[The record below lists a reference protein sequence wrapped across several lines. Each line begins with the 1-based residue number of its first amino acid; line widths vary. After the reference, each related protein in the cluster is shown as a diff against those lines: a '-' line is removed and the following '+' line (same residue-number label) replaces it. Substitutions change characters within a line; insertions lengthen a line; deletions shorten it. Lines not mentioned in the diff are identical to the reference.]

1 MLGVFYGDYQAPL
14 SRGDFGSV
22 FPGFIFPLAA
32 VRHRRQADVVGLQPQ
47 LVAVH
52 ATSGSSCSARVT
64 PRSRTTARTVS
75 CWVGRLFRAPLDTSL
90 FPRVSSD
97 ESAWGGTLKLLR
109 HLNDQVTVY
118 AGIDRGF
125 RLGGINNLGQPNYDT
140 EIALN
145 YEIGL
150 KGLFLDNT
158 LRLNASV
165 FHTDYDGYQ
174 VVQYNSEAFTFIV
187 QNADVIGQGVEL
199 DAQWAPTSGLEL
211 GASLA
216 WNDTYYDSFVGAP
229 CDSYQLGFGTCP
241 NDPVPGAQ
249 DLTDEQLSAAPKW
262 VGNLN
267 AQYTAGLGSTSLE
280 WFMRGEYSYRGSS
293 LSHPVGDGGDPM
305 QEIDSYGLVNA
316 SLGLSSA
323 RGWDI
328 TLWGKNLTDKD
339 YFTNI
344 SRAPVGSEPD
354 YVTARIGME
363 RSYGVT
369 LIVQLLSRESSVSR

>member
-1 MLGVFYGDYQAPL
+1 VFGARYTEESDDGQNGLVQGVGAY
-14 SRGDFGSV
+14 
-22 FPGFIFPLAA
+22 
-32 VRHRRQADVVGLQPQ
+32 
-47 LVAVH
+47 
-52 ATSGSSCSARVT
+52 SGQ
-64 PRSRTTARTVS
+64 
-75 CWVGRLFRAPLDTSL
+75 PLDTSL
-90 FPRVSSD
+90 FPAVSSD
-97 ESAWGGTLKLLR
+97 EDAWGGTLKLLR
-109 HLNDQVTVY
+109 DINDQVTVY
-118 AGIDRGF
+118 AGVDRGF

-158 LRLNASV
+158 LRLNATM
-165 FHTDYDGYQ
+165 FLTDYDGYQ

-199 DAQWAPTSGLEL
+199 DAQWAPAPGLEL
-211 GASLA
+211 GASVA

-229 CDSYQLGFGTCP
+229 CDNYQLAFGTCP
-241 NDPVPGAQ
+241 NDPVAGAQ
-249 DLTDEQLSAAPKW
+249 DLTDKQLSAAPEW
-262 VGNLN
+262 VGNLR
-267 AQYTAGLGSTSLE
+267 AEYTTGLGATSLD
-280 WFMRGEYSYRGSS
+280 WFVRGEYVYRGSS
-293 LSHPVGDGGDPM
+293 LSHPVGDGGDPL

-316 SLGLSSA
+316 SVGLQSD

-354 YVTARIGME
+354 YVIARIGME
-363 RSYGVT
+363 RSYGVN
-369 LIVQLLSRESSVSR
+369 LSYRF